1 MNRPWVIWCVSGLI
15 ALLVFGAMGVI
26 TRHTLGLE
34 KENVQAEAKAE
45 LEGRIRIALWR
56 MDTYAAGILAEEN
69 NRPAWHFRDV
79 DMQRANRLTP
89 LNVDVP
95 ENVILHFQIDNGN
108 LTTPQVN
115 GWSEVKSAWSSDLL
129 PVQQGVKLSAMNKD
143 NFQSLKNLIYD
154 DATFMGWQ
162 AKRNVQTDLGD
173 NNLGVICAVAS
184 RLGTAGEM
192 IDLPSPEVREQ
203 METAQQQRIANPQA
217 KVRGMR
223 DYQVN
228 YNAAEKAKR
237 KEIVQKWV
245 GISDVNRKSWGQEL
259 GEGASQTADKENP
272 LPVSPK
278 SSVAK
283 GDLASRD
290 KAQVAQN
297 LADSADDSMLQ
308 RALKADQDAVEG
320 AHQSPLRPVWI
331 GGELVLVRQVQDAQG
346 KRVQG
351 VWLDAAS
358 IRNELTNSISDLLP
372 EARLEPVK
380 QGVKILLGETP
391 DPSANEPMVLA
402 ALPWRLLQGEVA
414 VVSPGG
420 WTPMRKTLA
429 VAWVGAVLAALAAM
443 VLLRGVVK
451 LSERRASFVSSVTHE
466 LRTPL
471 TTFSLYSDLLAE
483 GMVQDEEKKQAYLD
497 TLRKESARLTHLV
510 ENVLAYSRIERGSAR
525 ARVEQVEVGALI
537 DRMCE
542 RLRKRAEEVGME
554 LRCEVPGELA
564 RLTVEVDTTAV
575 EQIIFNLVDN
585 ASKYASGEGCGKI
598 ITLRALER
606 GRQVVFQVSD
616 LGKGILVGERNR
628 LFRAFHKSAQEAAHT
643 KPGVGLGLALSR
655 RLARALGGDL
665 RIVDSDEGACFELQ
679 LSH

>member
-1 MNRPWVIWCVSGLI
+1 
-15 ALLVFGAMGVI
+15 
-26 TRHTLGLE
+26 
-34 KENVQAEAKAE
+34 
-45 LEGRIRIALWR
+45 
-56 MDTYAAGILAEEN
+56 
-69 NRPAWHFRDV
+69 
-79 DMQRANRLTP
+79 
-89 LNVDVP
+89 
-95 ENVILHFQIDNGN
+95 
-108 LTTPQVN
+108 
-115 GWSEVKSAWSSDLL
+115 
-129 PVQQGVKLSAMNKD
+129 
-143 NFQSLKNLIYD
+143 
-154 DATFMGWQ
+154 
-162 AKRNVQTDLGD
+162 
-173 NNLGVICAVAS
+173 
-184 RLGTAGEM
+184 
-192 IDLPSPEVREQ
+192 
-203 METAQQQRIANPQA
+203 
-217 KVRGMR
+217 
-223 DYQVN
+223 
-228 YNAAEKAKR
+228 
-237 KEIVQKWV
+237 
-245 GISDVNRKSWGQEL
+245 
-259 GEGASQTADKENP
+259 
-272 LPVSPK
+272 
-278 SSVAK
+278 
-283 GDLASRD
+283 
-290 KAQVAQN
+290 
-297 LADSADDSMLQ
+297 
-308 RALKADQDAVEG
+308 
-320 AHQSPLRPVWI
+320 
-331 GGELVLVRQVQDAQG
+331 
-346 KRVQG
+346 
-351 VWLDAAS
+351 
-358 IRNELTNSISDLLP
+358 
-372 EARLEPVK
+372 
-380 QGVKILLGETP
+380 
-391 DPSANEPMVLA
+391 MVLA